1 MYVLMNNYILTKSS
15 KQCRSHHQKMLT
27 RYSTIEGILDEYGHL
42 ANPGLSTKM
51 ISLETTVKDEEEFLK
66 QAKEEDIRVYFV
78 EQKRN
83 QLDWAESFNMNIFDF
98 EASLELPY
106 QINEE

>member
-1 MYVLMNNYILTKSS
+1 MYVLMNNYILTKNS

-42 ANPGLSTKM
+42 ANPGLSAKM
-51 ISLETTVKDEEEFLK
+51 MSSEAKVKDEEELLK
-66 QAKEEDIRVYFV
+66 QAKEEDISVYFI

-83 QLDWAESFNMNIFDF
+83 QPDWAENFNMNIFDF
-98 EASLELPY
+98 EASL
-106 QINEE
+106 